1 MPSGSGSSRSHLRVL
16 AFATCVLLA
25 PACKPEL
32 ATDALRAVHVA
43 GVRLDPRT
51 DTPVVDLVEDGD
63 AGRSLRIWIGEFE
76 AQSISS
82 ALEREPIV
90 RPNPHDLWKD
100 LLEGLEGRVSRAL
113 VTELREGTFYAV
125 IEVESRGRSL
135 SIDARPSDAIAVALR
150 TGAPVLVRESLLDGF
165 PEIPDDEGALEIEL
179 RRGPRETRESPS
191 L

>member
-1 MPSGSGSSRSHLRVL
+1 VL
-16 AFATCVLLA
+16 ALLTCLLLA
-25 PACKPEL
+25 SACKPEL
-32 ATDALRAVHVA
+32 ANDALRAVHVA

-76 AQSISS
+76 AQSIAS

-100 LLEGLEGRVSRAL
+100 LLEILEGRVSRAL

-135 SIDARPSDAIAVALR
+135 
-150 TGAPVLVRESLLDGF
+150 
-165 PEIPDDEGALEIEL
+165 
-179 RRGPRETRESPS
+179 
-191 L
+191 